1 MLFQSIKM
9 RKLLLGLTMLIVTLG
24 FAQYSNINA
33 NESLTYRIHYGLL
46 TAGSATLTTSNV
58 EYNGKPYFY
67 VKGVGRTSG
76 AVRVFFKVDDVYESY
91 INLYGQPYFYVR
103 NVAEGSYRQHLESTF
118 NHTNQTVYLVDK
130 KNTDRAPKTI
140 NTVKDVQD
148 MLSSFYYLRNL
159 DANQLKVGS
168 SINMNIWIDDE
179 LFPFQLKV
187 LGTENVSTKFGKINC
202 LKIIPSVISGRV
214 FKDKEGVTLWVSNDA
229 NRVPI
234 AIKAELAVGS
244 LKASIDK
251 ISGTKYPVNFTK

>member
-1 MLFQSIKM
+1 MKKIIAVFFTIFS
-9 RKLLLGLTMLIVTLG
+9 VCA
-24 FAQYSNINA
+24 FSQYDNIA
-33 NESLTYRIHYGLL
+33 TGESLVYRIHYGIL
-46 TAGSATLTTSNV
+46 TAGSATLSTSSATL
-58 EYNGKPYFY
+58 NGKPYFY

-76 AVRVFFKVDDVYESY
+76 GVRAFFKVDDVYESY

-103 NVAEGSYRQHLESTF
+103 NVAEGSYRQHLQSTF
-118 NHTNQTVYLVDK
+118 NHVNQTVYLVDK
-130 KNTDRAPKTI
+130 KNTDRAPRTI
-140 NTVKDVQD
+140 NTVSGVQD

-168 SINMNIWIDDE
+168 VIKMNIWIDDE

-187 LGTENVSTKFGKINC
+187 VGTENVSTKFGKINS
-202 LKIIPSVISGRV
+202 LKIVPSVLSGRV
-214 FKDKEGVTLWVSNDA
+214 FKDKEGVTLWVSNDR
-229 NRVPI
+229 NRIPI